1 MRSPRSRA
9 WAGIVAGGIVFAS
22 VFAAAIDP
30 PPMLS
35 VAEWAEARRIVSPE
49 SGSPYPGEWKNDLVP
64 FAVEPMECLSFKD
77 PCRDVT
83 FKKSH
88 QVCGTEIGINLFG
101 YVVDRQPCPVVIVLP
116 TIDEA
121 VKYDR
126 VKLTPT
132 IEATPAL
139 RSKVRAQR
147 SRAESGSTMAF
158 KRFTGGFAQLVGAN
172 SSVGLQM
179 ISARVLI
186 AEEISGW
193 PQDAGNRGDPLA
205 QVEKRLT
212 AWSLRGQ
219 KRYYSSTPDL
229 TGSCRISAKYER
241 SDQRRYYVP
250 CPQCGT
256 FQTLRFE
263 NLKWKKKRSPFGA
276 HFTCPANGCVIEHHD
291 KRAMVAAGA
300 WVKTY
305 GDKDED
311 VTATDVP
318 GPVIDPKDLARYR
331 ARASNGRQP
340 GFAIWQAYS
349 PFTDWDGIVAER
361 LESKDN
367 PFKDKTFTQQVLGEP
382 FEESGESP
390 DHEKLYLR
398 REDYPRGRIPQGG
411 LFLTVA
417 ADVQGDRIEWAAHAW
432 GVGLSSWLIDKGVIQ
447 GDPAGDEIWFKLD
460 HVLARQ
466 YEDQWGKL
474 WTADAFGIDAGY
486 LSNKVYAFARRHHS
500 TGKVFALDGRDG
512 WKMPPLGT
520 PTKKSIRFSGKKFG
534 TALLWPV
541 GGWDMKSE
549 LYGSLRMT
557 IEGPD
562 EDGIWRP
569 GTAHHPDFCDSE
581 HFKQLTAEFLATVE
595 RSGRPARVW
604 KQSKGQAN
612 EQHDIAV
619 YARAL
624 AHHLSDHMR
633 PEDWANLAAQRGAR
647 PEEVQRDL
655 AALWAPS
662 STDVGQ
668 AAAGAPAGG
677 GGERKVRATTLRG
690 TRLRQTTPRN

>member
-1 MRSPRSRA
+1 MSLPRPQA
-9 WAGIVAGGIVFAS
+9 WAGIALGGAVAAAA
-22 VFAAAIDP
+22 FAAGIDP
-30 PPMLS
+30 PPVIS
-35 VAEWAEARRIVSPE
+35 VSEWAQAERKVSVE
-49 SGSPYPGEWKNDLVP
+49 SGSPYPGEWDNALVP
-64 FAVEPMECLSFKD
+64 YAVEPMDCLSFSD

-88 QVCGTEIGINLFG
+88 QVGGTEIGINLFG
-101 YVVDRQPCPVVIVLP
+101 YVVDQVPCTVMIVLP

-121 VKYDR
+121 KKFDN

-139 RSKVRAQR
+139 AAKVRPQKRRSK
-147 SRAESGSTMAF
+147 SGSTMSF
-158 KRFTGGFAQLVGAN
+158 KRYPGGRTHLTGAN

-205 QVEKRLT
+205 QAEKRLT
-212 AWSLRGQ
+212 AWSARGQ
-219 KRYYSSTPDL
+219 KRYYSSTPEL
-229 TGSCRISAKYER
+229 TGTCRISAKYEA

-250 CPQCGT
+250 CPHCGT

-263 NLKWKKKRSPFGA
+263 NLKWRSPVATHGA
-276 HFTCPANGCVIEHHD
+276 YFVCAASGCVIEHFE
-291 KRAMVAAGA
+291 KRAMIAAGV
-300 WVKTY
+300 WIKTY
-305 GDKDED
+305 EYSD
-311 VTATDVP
+311 AAP
-318 GPVIDPKDLARYR
+318 GHVIDPGRIAAYR
-331 ARASNGRQP
+331 ARDSKGRQP

-349 PFTDWDGIVAER
+349 PFTDWDGIVADR

-367 PFKDKTFTQQVLGEP
+367 PSKDKTFTQQVLGEP

-432 GVGLSSWLIDKGVIQ
+432 GVGLSSWLIDKGAIQ

-486 LSNKVYAFARRHHS
+486 LSNKVYAFARRHHP

-569 GTAHHPDFCDSE
+569 GTAHHPDFCDPE

-647 PEEVQRDL
+647 PEDVQRDL

-662 STDVGQ
+662 ATDVGQ
-668 AAAGAPAGG
+668 AAAGAPPGG
-677 GGERKVRATTLRG
+677 GGERKVRATTVRG